1 MRSNSRF
8 ALLGVVA
15 IGLTACGGQQSADEP
30 AVEAAPPAP
39 ATHYKPVA
47 TVLDLMRGTLS
58 YAAVTYW
65 QSVSIVVDADGI
77 HENQPET
84 EEEWEEIWAAGMTL
98 AETGNLLMMPPRLI
112 DEAEWIRMSTDLVDV
127 GLRAAQV
134 AIDEDFEGVLAVGEE
149 VYNVCVE
156 CHRTYVP
163 TLADL

>member
-1 MRSNSRF
+1 MRSTFKLSLLALSAVTF
-8 ALLGVVA
+8 AG
-15 IGLTACGGQQSADEP
+15 CGGQQSADEP
-30 AVEAAPPAP
+30 PAEAAAPAP

-58 YAAVTYW
+58 YSALTYW

-84 EEEWEEIWAAGMTL
+84 EEEWEAVWAAGVTL
-98 AETGNLLMMPPRLI
+98 AESGNLLMMPPRLI
-112 DEAEWIRMSTDLVDV
+112 DEEDWIRMSTNLVDV

-134 AIDEDFEGVLAVGEE
+134 AIDEDFEGVLALGEE
-149 VYNVCVE
+149 IYNVCVE

>member
-1 MRSNSRF
+1 
-8 ALLGVVA
+8 
-15 IGLTACGGQQSADEP
+15 
-30 AVEAAPPAP
+30 
-39 ATHYKPVA
+39 
-47 TVLDLMRGTLS
+47 MRGTLS
-58 YAAVTYW
+58 YSALTYW

-84 EEEWEEIWAAGMTL
+84 EEEWEAVWAAGMTL
-98 AETGNLLMMPPRLI
+98 AESGNLLMMPPRLI
-112 DEAEWIRMSTDLVDV
+112 DEEDWIRMSTNLVDV

>member
-1 MRSNSRF
+1 MRSTFKLSLLALSAVTF
-8 ALLGVVA
+8 AG
-15 IGLTACGGQQSADEP
+15 CGGQQSADEP
-30 AVEAAPPAP
+30 AAEAAPPAP
-39 ATHYKPVA
+39 PTHYKPVA

-58 YAAVTYW
+58 YSALTYW

-84 EEEWEEIWAAGMTL
+84 EEEWEAVWAAGMTL
-98 AETGNLLMMPPRLI
+98 AESGNLLMMPPRLI
-112 DEAEWIRMSTDLVDV
+112 DEEDWIRMSTNLVDV

>member
-1 MRSNSRF
+1 MRSRF
-8 ALLGVVA
+8 KLSLLALSAVTFAG
-15 IGLTACGGQQSADEP
+15 CGGQQSADEP
-30 AVEAAPPAP
+30 AAEAAPPAA

-58 YAAVTYW
+58 YSALTYW

-84 EEEWEEIWAAGMTL
+84 EEEWEAVWAAGLTL
-98 AETGNLLMMPPRLI
+98 AESGNLLMMPPRLI
-112 DEAEWIRMSTDLVDV
+112 DEEDWIRMSTNLVDV

-134 AIDEDFEGVLAVGEE
+134 AIDEDFEGVLALGEE
-149 VYNVCVE
+149 IYNVCVE

-163 TLADL
+163 TLSDL